1 VKIKKGFRA
10 LVRALASAGIRE
22 VTVGRIE
29 RVQRPR
35 TSAAPEEETL
45 ALWYEL
51 GRLYSEAAGGGQRA
65 TKLGFTAVCV
75 VAALV
80 LLSAPL
86 FGTGWAGPFA
96 AGIPVAAGLLSGGGL
111 FLRQRSRLRRRV
123 AAVRER
129 LASRGLDAGRP
140 AREGLGA
147 YYDAQL
153 VLLRSEYEYLLTRGA
168 RKACRLLEESFGFTP
183 EDPFETGPLNVAPDT
198 EGMRSLR
205 ERWEWRLAA
214 RRQRRME
221 PSALGPR
228 EDAAYRVFPR
238 EMTVPVEL
246 SMRRACLTISHRLL
260 VERYGRDPHGK
271 LGLAPEGL
279 RRRAE
284 RDLRE
289 YAALSGRPTR
299 GS

>member
-1 VKIKKGFRA
+1 M
-10 LVRALASAGIRE
+10 
-22 VTVGRIE
+22 GRIE

-35 TSAAPEEETL
+35 TSAAPDGEAL

-51 GRLYSEAAGGGQRA
+51 GRLYSGSAGGGQRA
-65 TKLGFTAVCV
+65 TKLGFTVVCF

-80 LLSAPL
+80 LLSAPV

-96 AGIPVAAGLLSGGGL
+96 PGIPVVAGLLAGGGL
-111 FLRQRSRLRRRV
+111 YLRQRSRFRGRV
-123 AAVRER
+123 GAVQEG
-129 LASRGLDAGRP
+129 LKARGLDAGRP

-153 VLLRSEYEYLLTRGA
+153 VLLRSEYEYLQRRGA
-168 RKACRLLEESFGFTP
+168 GKACRLFEESFGFTP
-183 EDPFETGPLNVAPDT
+183 EDPFETGPLNVVPDT
-198 EGMRSLR
+198 EGLRSLR
-205 ERWEWRLAA
+205 ERWERRLAA
-214 RRQRRME
+214 RRERGME
-221 PSALGPR
+221 PPVLGAR

-246 SMRRACLTISHRLL
+246 SVRRAYLEISHRLL
-260 VERYGRDPHGK
+260 VERYGRDPRKK
-271 LGLAPEGL
+271 LGSVPKGL
-279 RRRAE
+279 RHRAE

-289 YAALSGRPTR
+289 YAALSVRTTR